1 MSQVLKFRSSIYST
15 YLKGMSGEIIIAADK
30 LENIQNELT
39 NVRSEFADNK
49 YIQEARKALS
59 AGALRSTIGS
69 YWNAVVDDLR
79 RKVMHRSIDLFNK
92 EVDPKR
98 EIKSYE
104 DFQNYLTD
112 FDLIDGAYQIGAIGW
127 EAKKLLH
134 QARETR
140 NIFDGHPDSS
150 DPTLVKVFNMMVDC
164 NRYVLSQPYPIPIID
179 VNEYIL
185 TMDSDDFSKS
195 DIAIDQA
202 FSDLPEIY
210 KSEMANRLFTLYIGD
225 NASTRLKSN
234 IEFSYPILWKVASKE
249 IRRQIGKRFDKLMI
263 DNNATIIE
271 KANELFSIIDGFRYV
286 SIATRRIIYDPLITE
301 LEENLDNWGVEGRVV
316 NSLQRLGSNIP
327 EDLTEKYVSALTL
340 TYVGYRGGSAMYSRT
355 AFYSNTAAPRI
366 AEMFEDF
373 DNSSAEAFVK
383 TVKTNETLQ
392 DRIRFKGQLNR
403 LRSLANV
410 LLNKPEIR
418 EDTREYLTLLTDE
431 SKVKDFFFTLE
442 NG

>member
-1 MSQVLKFRSSIYST
+1 
-15 YLKGMSGEIIIAADK
+15 MSGEIIIAADK